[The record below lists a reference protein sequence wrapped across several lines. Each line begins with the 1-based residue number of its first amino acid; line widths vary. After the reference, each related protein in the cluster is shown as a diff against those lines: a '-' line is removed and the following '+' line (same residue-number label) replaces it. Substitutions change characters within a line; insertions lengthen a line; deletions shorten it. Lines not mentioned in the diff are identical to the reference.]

1 MSNPTVHNHSATLK
15 GITAPEGFLASG
27 VHAGIKATGLDMAL
41 IFSVKPATMAGTF
54 TTNRVVSAPVMF
66 CKERLQQGIGQA
78 IVINSGIANACT
90 GVAGLK
96 NVELTARIAAET
108 LGIAENLVYVCSTGV
123 IGKPLPMDAIENGVK
138 IAGRKLSRDG
148 GSIAACAIM
157 TTDTKPKESTVEI
170 KVGGEKVTIGG
181 MCKGAGMIEPNMATM
196 LAFITTDAAVVQKD
210 LQEALIFS
218 VNNSFNR
225 ISVDGCQST
234 NDTVLMMA
242 NGMSETDKLYKEH
255 QDWQKFVDALG
266 ELTKD
271 LALQIVADGEGAT
284 KLVTVRVV
292 GAVSNQEARKVC
304 RAIANSLLVK
314 TSWYG
319 GDPNWGRVMSAIGA
333 SGAYVLPEM
342 VNVKYNGF
350 NIVTNG
356 VQTADFSLEE
366 LAKIIAQRNFCITV
380 DLHLGGGEDVIYTCD
395 CSEEYVRINS
405 EYST

>member
-1 MSNPTVHNHSATLK
+1 MSNLTAHNHSSTLN

-54 TTNRVVSAPVMF
+54 TTNRVIAAPVMF

-78 IVINSGIANACT
+78 IVINSGVANACT
-90 GVAGLK
+90 GVTGLK
-96 NVELTARIAAET
+96 NVELTARITAET

-123 IGKPLPMDAIENGVK
+123 IGKPLPMKAIENGVK
-138 IAGRKLSRDG
+138 IAGRELSREG
-148 GSIAACAIM
+148 GSIAARAIM
-157 TTDTKPKESTVEI
+157 TTDTKPKEGAVEI
-170 KVGGEKVTIGG
+170 KVGGKKVTIGG
-181 MCKGAGMIEPNMATM
+181 MSKGAGMIEPNMATM
-196 LAFITTDAAVVQKD
+196 LAFITTDAEVVQKD
-210 LQEALIFS
+210 LQEALLSS
-218 VNNSFNR
+218 VNNNFNR

-242 NGMSETDKLYKEH
+242 NGMSGTDKLCKDH
-255 QDWQKFVDALG
+255 HDWQKFMEALD
-266 ELTKD
+266 ELTKR

-284 KLVTVRVV
+284 KFVTVRVM
-292 GAVSNQEARKVC
+292 GAVSNQDARKVC

-342 VNVKYNGF
+342 ISVKYNDS

-356 VQTADFSLEE
+356 VQADECSLEE
-366 LAKIIAQRNFCITV
+366 LTKIIAQRNFCITV
-380 DLHLGGGEDVIYTCD
+380 DLHLGGGQDVIYTCD